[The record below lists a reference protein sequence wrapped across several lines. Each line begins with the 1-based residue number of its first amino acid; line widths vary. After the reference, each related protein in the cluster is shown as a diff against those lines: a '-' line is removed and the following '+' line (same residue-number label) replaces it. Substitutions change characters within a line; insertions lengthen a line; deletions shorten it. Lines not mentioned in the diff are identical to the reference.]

1 MSLLFLKKKKVIKE
15 KTNLNKIGKIWYFEI
30 IYLFHVPLINMTFS
44 WGQWKISYLSFNVD
58 WNMIHCVS
66 FKHKFY
72 PLTRFPF
79 SVLHMHTLETHAY

>member
-44 WGQWKISYLSFNVD
+44 WGQ
-58 WNMIHCVS
+58 
-66 FKHKFY
+66 
-72 PLTRFPF
+72 
-79 SVLHMHTLETHAY
+79 